1 MTALRQAGLI
11 FLIALGLAGVT
22 AAIHPKRPSFLAPP
36 REPNEVTLT
45 QTAQWGGT
53 VLWVDARSEAEFASG
68 HIPDAIS
75 LNFENW
81 PDEFPKFL
89 DHYSS
94 GQRVVVYCSATSCQ
108 LSREI
113 AAKLKASGVA
123 EAYFLE
129 GGWEAWKQHNRP

>member
-11 FLIALGLAGVT
+11 FLVAAALAGVT

-36 REPNEVTLT
+36 RDPNEVTLA
-45 QTAQWGGT
+45 QTVQWGAT
-53 VLWVDARSEAEFASG
+53 VLWVDARADSEFASD
-68 HIPDAIS
+68 HIPNAIS

-81 PDEFPKFL
+81 SEAFPKFL
-89 DHYSS
+89 DHYNP

-113 AAKLKASGVA
+113 AAKLKSSGVTDA
-123 EAYFLE
+123 FFLE
-129 GGWEAWKQHNRP
+129 GGWEAWKQHNHP

>member
-11 FLIALGLAGVT
+11 LLIALGLAGVT
-22 AAIHPKRPSFLAPP
+22 AAVHPKRPSFLAPP
-36 REPNEVTLT
+36 RDPNEVSLD
-45 QTAQWGGT
+45 QTKAWAGT
-53 VLWVDARSEAEFASG
+53 VLWVDARSESEFASE

-81 PDEFPKFL
+81 TEQFPKFL
-89 DHYSS
+89 DGYSP

-113 AAKLKASGVA
+113 ATKLRASGVKD
-123 EAYFLE
+123 AYFLE
-129 GGWEAWKQHNRP
+129 GGWEVWRQQNRP